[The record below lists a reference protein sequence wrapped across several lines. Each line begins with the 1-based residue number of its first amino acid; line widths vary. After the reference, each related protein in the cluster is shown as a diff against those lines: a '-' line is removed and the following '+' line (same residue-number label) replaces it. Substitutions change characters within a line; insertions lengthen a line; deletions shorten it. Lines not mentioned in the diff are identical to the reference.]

1 MVEDG
6 WGARTPPRMPRPAT
20 TLPHHTPN
28 PGAAFIAINVRMTAL
43 RAKYVPSSNNP
54 RRIAEAGV
62 ARAAAGGAAAA
73 LWAPTWLGVPT
84 HPPLETDLH
93 AVPHPSQVAAVALV
107 ICTAFCTVLRSSPC
121 SPLPPPSV
129 LAALEG
135 ADGGDQEIYA
145 GLAGTDARGLKFFPR
160 LW

>member
-1 MVEDG
+1 M
-6 WGARTPPRMPRPAT
+6 
-20 TLPHHTPN
+20 
-28 PGAAFIAINVRMTAL
+28 
-43 RAKYVPSSNNP
+43 
-54 RRIAEAGV
+54 
-62 ARAAAGGAAAA
+62 
-73 LWAPTWLGVPT
+73 
-84 HPPLETDLH
+84 
-93 AVPHPSQVAAVALV
+93 ALV
-107 ICTAFCTVLRSSPC
+107 ICTAFFTVLRSSPC

>member
-1 MVEDG
+1 MGVGRVVEDG

-62 ARAAAGGAAAA
+62 RGWGGGGWGSGRPLGAHVGGRAD
-73 LWAPTWLGVPT
+73 T
-84 HPPLETDLH
+84 
-93 AVPHPSQVAAVALV
+93 
-107 ICTAFCTVLRSSPC
+107 
-121 SPLPPPSV
+121 PPP
-129 LAALEG
+129 
-135 ADGGDQEIYA
+135 GD
-145 GLAGTDARGLKFFPR
+145 
-160 LW
+160 